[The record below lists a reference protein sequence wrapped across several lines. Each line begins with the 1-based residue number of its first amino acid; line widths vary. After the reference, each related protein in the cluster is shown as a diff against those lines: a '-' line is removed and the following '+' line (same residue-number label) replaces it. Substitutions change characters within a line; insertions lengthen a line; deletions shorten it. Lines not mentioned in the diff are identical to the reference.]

1 MESGEII
8 YTKTDE
14 APALA
19 TESLLPVFSGF
30 LKKSGI
36 KISVKNISLAH
47 RILAAA
53 GDYLSSEQKVSDDLD
68 FLAKLC
74 LNPQAN
80 IIKLPNIS
88 ASVSQLKAAIL
99 ELQEKGYALPSYP
112 ENPQNDAEEKIKRMY
127 STVLG
132 SAVNP
137 VIREGNSDRRAAK
150 SVKNYAKKNPHKM
163 GAWNQYSK
171 TKVVSMRDGD
181 FFSSEKSITN
191 TDRETSVSFVFEDE
205 SGKTQKK
212 LREELKILPFEI
224 LDCSVM
230 SAKSL
235 ENFVKDCVKT
245 AKDENI
251 LFSFHLKATMMKV
264 SDPIIFGIILKTF
277 FERVFDKYKSVF
289 ENLNV
294 CADLGLADLLAKIK
308 GNQFEEQIV
317 ADINSRFDEISVAMV
332 DSGKNISNFS
342 VPSDTIIDASM
353 PAMIKAGGKMYDK
366 IGELRDALAIIPDR
380 AYSGVY
386 EAVVEFCKKNGSF
399 DPQKLGSVSN
409 VGLMAKQA
417 EEYGSHDKTFKIKSD
432 GTVKI
437 IDKDGGV
444 LMEQKVKKGDI
455 FRSCQTKHDA
465 VVNWVGLVIERTKIT
480 NTPAVF
486 WLDENRP
493 HDREIIKKVVEEMK
507 NYDVSGLNI
516 QIMPPKDACV
526 FSVERMAAGL
536 DTISATGN
544 VLRDYLTDLF
554 PIIELGTS
562 AKMLS
567 IVPLMGGGGLFET
580 GAGGSA
586 PKHVQQF
593 VEQNFLRWD
602 SLGEFTALVP
612 SLEKYAQTYNSEKA
626 KILAETL
633 DEAVEKILE
642 NKKSPAR
649 EPVSLDNRGSH
660 FYLALYWAEALAN
673 QKKDEKLAEIFATI
687 FRQLSQNEEKIC
699 SDLFSVQDSPVDL
712 GGYYFCD
719 PEKIKN
725 AMRPSKIF
733 NEIIDGLSREK
744 N

>member
-1 MESGEII
+1 MERNEII

-19 TESLLPVFSGF
+19 TESLLPIFSSF
-30 LKKSGI
+30 TKKADI
-36 KISVKNISLAH
+36 KISLKNISLSN
-47 RILAAA
+47 RILAATS
-53 GDYLSSEQKVSDDLD
+53 DYLSKEQKVSDDLE

-74 LNPQAN
+74 LNPEAN

-99 ELQEKGYALPSYP
+99 ELQKKGYAIPDYP
-112 ENPQNDAEEKIKRMY
+112 ENPRNITEENVKKMY
-127 STVLG
+127 SLVLG

-150 SVKNYAKKNPHKM
+150 SVKNYAKRNPHKM
-163 GAWNQYSK
+163 DAWDKNSK
-171 TKVVSMRDGD
+171 TKVVSMSYGD
-181 FFSSEKSITN
+181 FFASEKSMTN
-191 TDRETSVSFVFEDE
+191 ANKETAIGFVFENDTNK
-205 SGKTQKK
+205 SQKY
-212 LREELKILPFEI
+212 LRENLKLLPFEV

-235 ENFVKDCVKT
+235 ENFVRDCINA
-245 AKDENI
+245 AKNENL
-251 LFSFHLKATMMKV
+251 LFSFHLKATMMKI
-264 SDPIIFGIILKTF
+264 SDPIIFGTIFKTF
-277 FERVFDKYKSVF
+277 FERVFDKYRDIF
-289 ENLNV
+289 ENLGV
-294 CADLGLADLLAKIK
+294 CADLGLSDLLSKIK
-308 GNQFEEQIV
+308 GNRFEEQIV

-342 VPSDTIIDASM
+342 VPSDIIIDASM
-353 PAMIKAGGKMYDK
+353 PAMIKTGGKMYDK
-366 IGELRDALAIIPDR
+366 TGKLCDVLAIIPDR
-380 AYSGVY
+380 SYSAVY
-386 EAVVEFCKKNGSF
+386 EAIVEFCKKNGAF
-399 DPQKLGSVSN
+399 DPQKLGGVSN

-417 EEYGSHDKTFKIKSD
+417 EEYGSHDKTFKIEND

-437 IDKDGGV
+437 IDENGNV
-444 LMEQKVKKGDI
+444 FIEQKVQKGDI
-455 FRSCQTKHDA
+455 FRACQTKHDV
-465 VVNWVGLVIERTKIT
+465 VVNWVKLVVERAKTT
-480 NTPAVF
+480 RVPAIF
-486 WLDENRP
+486 WLDAYRS
-493 HDREIIKKVVEEMK
+493 HDRELIRKIVEEIK
-507 NYDVSGLNI
+507 TYNISGLNI
-516 QIMPPKDACV
+516 RIMSPKDACIY
-526 FSVERMAAGL
+526 SVERMTAGL

-593 VEQNFLRWD
+593 IEQNFLRWD
-602 SLGEFTALVP
+602 SLGEFMAFVP
-612 SLEKYAQTYNSEKA
+612 SLEKYAHVHRNEKA

-642 NKKSPAR
+642 NQKSPNR
-649 EPVSLDNRGSH
+649 EPISLDNRGSH
-660 FYLALYWAEALAN
+660 FYLALYWARALAN
-673 QKKDEKLAEIFATI
+673 QEKDVELAKVFAEIA
-687 FRQLSQNEEKIC
+687 QKLSQNEKEIC
-699 SDLFSVQDSPVDL
+699 SDLLSVQNNPVDL

-719 PEKIKN
+719 HEKIKN

-733 NEIIDGLSREK
+733 NEIID
-744 N
+744 NF

>member
-14 APALA
+14 APMLA

-30 LKKSGI
+30 LKKAGI

-53 GDYLSSEQKVSDDLD
+53 NDFVSNEQKVSDDLD

-74 LNPQAN
+74 LKPQAN

-88 ASVSQLKAAIL
+88 ASVSQLKSAIL
-99 ELQEKGYALPSYP
+99 ELQEKGYALPCYP
-112 ENPQNDAEEKIKRMY
+112 ENPQNEAEEKIKKMY
-127 STVLG
+127 SIVLG

-150 SVKNYAKKNPHKM
+150 SVKN
-163 GAWNQYSK
+163 GAWSQNSK

-181 FFSSEKSITN
+181 FFASEKSITN
-191 TDRETSVSFVFEDE
+191 TNKETTVSFVFEDE
-205 SGKTQKK
+205 TGKTQKK

-224 LDCSVM
+224 LDCAVM

-264 SDPIIFGIILKTF
+264 SDPIIFGVILKTF
-277 FERVFDKYKSVF
+277 FERVFDKYRDVF

-294 CADLGLADLLAKIK
+294 CADLGLTDLLAKIK

-366 IGELRDALAIIPDR
+366 SGELRDALAIIPDR

-399 DPQKLGSVSN
+399 DPQKLGSISN

-417 EEYGSHDKTFKIKSD
+417 EEYGSHDKTFKIEND

-437 IDKDGGV
+437 IDKDGNV
-444 LMEQKVKKGDI
+444 LMEQKVKKRRYFPFLPNKTRRGCKLGRI
-455 FRSCQTKHDA
+455 SYR
-465 VVNWVGLVIERTKIT
+465 E
-480 NTPAVF
+480 
-486 WLDENRP
+486 DEN
-493 HDREIIKKVVEEMK
+493 
-507 NYDVSGLNI
+507 Y
-516 QIMPPKDACV
+516 
-526 FSVERMAAGL
+526 
-536 DTISATGN
+536 
-544 VLRDYLTDLF
+544 
-554 PIIELGTS
+554 
-562 AKMLS
+562 
-567 IVPLMGGGGLFET
+567 
-580 GAGGSA
+580 
-586 PKHVQQF
+586 KHARG
-593 VEQNFLRWD
+593 FL
-602 SLGEFTALVP
+602 A
-612 SLEKYAQTYNSEKA
+612 
-626 KILAETL
+626 
-633 DEAVEKILE
+633 
-642 NKKSPAR
+642 
-649 EPVSLDNRGSH
+649 
-660 FYLALYWAEALAN
+660 
-673 QKKDEKLAEIFATI
+673 
-687 FRQLSQNEEKIC
+687 
-699 SDLFSVQDSPVDL
+699 
-712 GGYYFCD
+712 
-719 PEKIKN
+719 
-725 AMRPSKIF
+725 
-733 NEIIDGLSREK
+733 
-744 N
+744 